1 VKRGKVEVLDELKIE
16 LGKEK
21 SPFSKCSII
30 KKGLR
35 KRQTHREMGTQCHGS
50 VQFGA
55 DSRAP
60 EGRIC
65 GNSLRMSDILR
76 EKRHDYWQKQ
86 TIHYI

>member
-1 VKRGKVEVLDELKIE
+1 MLDEHNKD
-16 LGKEK
+16 LGKGEP
-21 SPFSKCSII
+21 PFSKCSII

-50 VQFGA
+50 VQFAA

-60 EGRIC
+60 EGRIY

-76 EKRHDYWQKQ
+76 EIHHGYWQQQ
-86 TIHYI
+86 TINFN